1 MTKFNPKE
9 DWDVMQL
16 GATVRGLL
24 HDKNVQEREDVN
36 EFIEWV
42 QGAIKAGRV
51 PEPDK
56 SAFLKKY
63 GDGSKKTSSSA
74 RDQIVSKVKKA
85 KNK

>member
-1 MTKFNPKE
+1 MAKFDKE
-9 DWDVMQL
+9 NYDAMEL
-16 GATVRGLL
+16 AATVHGLL
-24 HDKNVQEREDVN
+24 HDKNLEKRKDINGFV
-36 EFIEWV
+36 EWV
-42 QGAIKAGRV
+42 QGAIKAGKV

-74 RDQIVSKVKKA
+74 RDQIVSKVNKA